1 MKTHNP
7 RRLQLLALLLLFA
20 CIVDVNAGQS
30 LIDPGTFRGPAADRR
45 AYRVG
50 DVLTVYVLE
59 TSRARSQAGTDT
71 DRSTDLGVAFHAP
84 STSYE
89 ADLGIGGQTQG
100 AAETRRIGELRAQ
113 LSVRVTAVE
122 GNGLLRVNGGQTLVV
137 NGEQQR
143 ITLSGLVRPEDI
155 TAGNVVWSSRISEA
169 EVSLSG
175 KGVVSESQQR
185 SLVSRIAHWLGL
197 L

>member
-1 MKTHNP
+1 MA
-7 RRLQLLALLLLFA
+7 LLLALGWFPA
-20 CIVDVNAGQS
+20 SGHCQS
-30 LIDPGTFRGPAADRR
+30 LIDPATFRGPAADRR

-71 DRSTDLGVAFHAP
+71 ERGMDVGIGLHSP
-84 STSYE
+84 STVYD
-89 ADLGIGGQTQG
+89 AKLAAKGKATG

-113 LSVRVTAVE
+113 LSVRVVE
-122 GNGLLRVNGGQTLVV
+122 VEANGLLRVSGGQTLLV

-143 ITLSGLVRPEDI
+143 INLSGVVRPEDI
-155 TAGNVVWSSRISEA
+155 AAGNVVWSSRLAEADVSLAGVGSVSEA
-169 EVSLSG
+169 
-175 KGVVSESQQR
+175 QR
-185 SLVSRIAHWLGL
+185 RGLISRIFGWLGL

>member
-1 MKTHNP
+1 MRTDSF
-7 RRLQLLALLLLFA
+7 RRVGWLAAALLLGTSSVA
-20 CIVDVNAGQS
+20 VARQS
-30 LIDPGTFRGPAADRR
+30 LIDPATFRGPAADQR

-71 DRSTDLGVAFHAP
+71 DRRTDLGIALHAP

-89 ADLGIGGQTQG
+89 ADLGVGGKTKG

-113 LSVRVTAVE
+113 ISVRVTAVE
-122 GNGLLRVNGGQTLVV
+122 GNGLLRVSGGQTLVV

-155 TAGNVVWSSRISEA
+155 TAGNIVWSSRLAEA
-169 EVSLSG
+169 EVSLAG
-175 KGVVSESQQR
+175 KGVVSESQKR
-185 SLVSRIAHWLGL
+185 SLLSRIVHWLGL